1 MAGDGSIRWG
11 ILGTA
16 NIARAAFLPG
26 LREAG
31 GGRAVRVAGREA
43 AHAEAWAREH
53 GVESAVVGYE
63 RVLEADDIDAVYI
76 PLPNTL
82 HAHWTRQ
89 ALAAGKAVLTEKPL
103 CVSVP
108 ETEAVLADAAQPGRL
123 LWEAFVFP
131 FHPQME
137 RVRRLIADGAIGE
150 LREIQSGFHFPVR
163 SETNIRLR
171 PDLAGGALNDVG
183 CYPLH
188 LAAGLFGEAP
198 AQAVATSAFA
208 PTGVDR
214 ETRGVLGFSH
224 DRALVFSCGIARG
237 PDTATRLLGTEGEIR
252 LTNPFHPSPDDVLE
266 WRRGADLRVERPTAH
281 RASFSPALRHIH
293 AVLRG
298 EEAPRHLA
306 VTDALATAQALAAVR
321 AAAGFDQAQ
330 NGG

>member
-1 MAGDGSIRWG
+1 MAGDGTIRWG

-31 GGRAVRVAGREA
+31 GGRVVLVAGREA
-43 AHAEAWAREH
+43 ARADAWAREH
-53 GVESAVVGYE
+53 GVTAGVAGYE
-63 RVLEADDIDAVYI
+63 RVLEAEDLDAVYI
-76 PLPNTL
+76 PLPNTM

-108 ETEAVLADAAQPGRL
+108 ETEAVLADAAEPGRL

-137 RVRRLIADGAIGE
+137 RVRTLIAEGAIGE
-150 LREIQSGFHFPVR
+150 LGEIQSGFHFPVR

-171 PDLAGGALNDVG
+171 PELAGGALNDVG

-188 LAAGLFGEAP
+188 LASGLFGEAP
-198 AQAVATSAFA
+198 STVLAASTLA

-214 ETRGVLGFSH
+214 ETHGVLRFSH
-224 DRALVFSCGIARG
+224 DRVLLFSSGIARG
-237 PDTATRLLGTEGEIR
+237 PDTRTRLLGTEGEIR
-252 LTNPFHPSPDDVLE
+252 LTNPFHPSPEDTLE
-266 WRRGADLRVERPTAH
+266 WMSGDTVRVERPTDH
-281 RASFSPALRHIH
+281 RASFSPALAHIH

-298 EEAPRHLA
+298 EEEPRHLA
-306 VTDALATAQALAAVR
+306 VTDTLATARALAAVR
-321 AAAGFDQAQ
+321 TAAGR
-330 NGG
+330 GGR